1 MGGKEKAPR
10 PARVTQCGQESSKK
24 RVAKAAGVRTGKRDQ
39 TKRAKAER
47 ATVLQEKKERFKSTI
62 NIILDEGHK
71 KVNGVR
77 VTGPQ
82 TTVTAGLV
90 DATKVS
96 SIPAPQPAHG
106 LLALAHPVKGGWCWS
121 GWASS
126 KRPCSGCG
134 VEMLLT

>member
-1 MGGKEKAPR
+1 MGGKEKVPR
-10 PARVTQCGQESSKK
+10 PARVTQSGQEANKK

-47 ATVLQEKKERFKSTI
+47 ATVLQEKEERFKSTI

-82 TTVTAGLV
+82 TAVTAGLV
-90 DATKVS
+90 DATEVS
-96 SIPAPQPAHG
+96 SIPAPKHAHG
-106 LLALAHPVKGGWCWS
+106 LLVLAHPDQHQTPFARS
-121 GWASS
+121 E
-126 KRPCSGCG
+126 CSRAG
-134 VEMLLT
+134 